1 MCVVKRIRLIGLVFS
16 LLLLCGWHMAAGSAR
31 AQEDLRATLFKDADD
46 FLASARKVAADVLA
60 PKNFSKAMKYY
71 QEAERDLKKGK
82 NLDDIRKK
90 LNAAV
95 SYFNK
100 AIEASKLA
108 EVTFRSTLK
117 ARNDAL
123 KAKAPQ
129 YASESWQR
137 AEEKFREAA
146 TELEDGDVNAAKRKA
161 GDAETV
167 YRQAELEA
175 IKASYLTDTW
185 QLLEEAK
192 KLDVE
197 EVAPKTLQRARELVK
212 QAEKELNENRYD
224 TDVARDLAQQAK
236 YEAQHAIYLAKT
248 VREMKKNKYSY
259 EDLML
264 VAEQPLRE
272 IAAALDINAK
282 FHQGFSRVTDQVQDA
297 IAQLQD
303 SLNQLNQEL
312 TANREQIAA
321 LKDRVKELEDKLG
334 GIAQERSALVERM
347 EALARIREQFNKVE
361 RLFERNE
368 AVVLRQGN
376 DVIIRL
382 FGLNFAPGKAVIEPR
397 YFSLLTKVQEAIRTF
412 PNATVTIEG
421 HTDSHGSDAV
431 NLRLSQQRAEAVKAY
446 LLANMGLD
454 PSRIDAVGFGE
465 SRPIASNE
473 TPEGRAK
480 NRRIDIV
487 IHPEIPG
494 TE

>member
-1 MCVVKRIRLIGLVFS
+1 MNRATRIRLMGWLMS
-16 LLLLCGWHMAAGSAR
+16 LIVLLGWSAIPTR
-31 AQEDLRATLFKDADD
+31 AVAQQDIRSSLFKDADD
-46 FLASARKVAADVLA
+46 FLASARKAGADVLA
-60 PKNFSKAMKYY
+60 PKNFGQAMKYY

-100 AIEASKLA
+100 ALEDSKLA
-108 EVTFRSTLK
+108 EVTFRTTIK

-123 KAKAPQ
+123 KAEAPQ
-129 YASESWQR
+129 YSKETWRR
-137 AEEKFREAA
+137 AEDKFREAA

-161 GDAETV
+161 ADAETM
-167 YRQAELEA
+167 YRKAELEA

-185 QLLEEAK
+185 KLLEEADK
-192 KLDVE
+192 MDVKD
-197 EVAPKTLQRARELVK
+197 VAPKTLQRAKELAK

-236 YEAQHAIYLAKT
+236 YEAKHAIYLART
-248 VREMKKNKYSY
+248 IREMKKNKNSF
-259 EDLML
+259 EDLLL
-264 VAEQPLRE
+264 VAEQPLRD
-272 IAAALDINAK
+272 IAAALDINAE
-282 FHQGFSRVTDQVQDA
+282 FDEGFGKVANQIREA
-297 IAQLQD
+297 IAQMQD

-312 TANREQIAA
+312 TANQEQIAA
-321 LKDRVKELEDKLG
+321 LQDRVKELEDKLG
-334 GIAQERSALVERM
+334 GIAQERSALVQRM
-347 EALARIREQFNKVE
+347 EALAKIREQFNKVE
-361 RLFERNE
+361 RLFGRDE
-368 AVVLRQGN
+368 AMVLRQGN

-382 FGLNFAPGKAVIEPR
+382 IGLNFAPGKAVIEPQ

-412 PNATVTIEG
+412 PNCTVTIEG
-421 HTDSHGSDAV
+421 HTDSHGSDAA
-431 NLRLSQQRAEAVKAY
+431 NLRLSQERAEAVKAY
-446 LLANMGLD
+446 LLANMGLE
-454 PSRIDAVGFGE
+454 PSRINAVGFGE